1 MHSGLRQQS
10 THRWEMDSTAGKQQ
24 KPPQW
29 LAAPNKRKSINKDKY
44 YIYIPKH
51 KTKQK
56 TIPKL
61 SRNLNHKQETE
72 LHWVHKKTP
81 KHKLKAQKTFTEI
94 PENSSNLKQKT
105 RKTKKQTKRNP
116 IWIPKYKQDP
126 LRTLNRTTD
135 MTTKEI
141 LLRC

>member
-61 SRNLNHKQETE
+61 SRNLNHNQETE
-72 LHWVHKKTP
+72 LH
-81 KHKLKAQKTFTEI
+81 
-94 PENSSNLKQKT
+94 
-105 RKTKKQTKRNP
+105 
-116 IWIPKYKQDP
+116 
-126 LRTLNRTTD
+126 
-135 MTTKEI
+135 
-141 LLRC
+141 